1 MILFR
6 IILLIILSL
15 NLLCAQTQKSSN
27 LKVTHSNQAPIS
39 KTEILEYQLRSK
51 NIQDTA
57 KINILRKICREYIDV
72 DNQKLKKNAT
82 LMLQISEKVN
92 DTSGKADAYN
102 FLGVVEDIDAHFLKA
117 LEFYKKSLHLAKS
130 AKKTKLIASVSNN
143 IGLLEWKAGNYKDAL
158 STFFSALKYAESIG
172 SDKIQ
177 GNISSNIGLVFQD
190 INRPQEAL
198 IWQKKALAFRMK
210 DKNDYNLASNY
221 NNLANAY
228 SIVKKHDSVFF
239 YQEKAINL
247 QRKIEDSYGL
257 GISYLNAGGE
267 YKIIKNYNKAL
278 WYYEKSKF
286 IREEIKDSLGLSF
299 SYMNIAECYKLMG
312 NLNKAITFGEK
323 ALAVSKNIK
332 SQERIAECSKSLA
345 DSYKLFGNLGKA
357 IELQQQYTVYQ
368 DKIFN
373 DEMVDKVTFLNIK
386 YETEKKEKDL
396 SLEKLKVS
404 REVLASKQKNIWLLV
419 LVAFIIVCLL
429 IFRNFNIKSG
439 LKQKQ
444 LALENDLL
452 QEQIISKTQQ
462 QRLEISRDLHD
473 SLGSQLT
480 IMSSTLDS
488 LKRTADTDSSLSKEK
503 ISSLATFVDLSIL
516 ELRNTLWILNA
527 DEVFL
532 EDLHFKILNFISN
545 ASEAKEDIQ
554 FNYQFNI
561 QENVKLD
568 SKVAANIF
576 RILQEII
583 NNSLKHS
590 EAGVI
595 AIEII
600 QNLTDLKIIISDNGK
615 GFDFENEKESSFGLS
630 NIQKRTRELAG
641 TLNLETSIG
650 KGTKYTIITP
660 LE

>member
-1 MILFR
+1 
-6 IILLIILSL
+6 
-15 NLLCAQTQKSSN
+15 
-27 LKVTHSNQAPIS
+27 
-39 KTEILEYQLRSK
+39 
-51 NIQDTA
+51 
-57 KINILRKICREYIDV
+57 
-72 DNQKLKKNAT
+72 
-82 LMLQISEKVN
+82 
-92 DTSGKADAYN
+92 
-102 FLGVVEDIDAHFLKA
+102 
-117 LEFYKKSLHLAKS
+117 
-130 AKKTKLIASVSNN
+130 
-143 IGLLEWKAGNYKDAL
+143 
-158 STFFSALKYAESIG
+158 
-172 SDKIQ
+172 
-177 GNISSNIGLVFQD
+177 
-190 INRPQEAL
+190 
-198 IWQKKALAFRMK
+198 
-210 DKNDYNLASNY
+210 
-221 NNLANAY
+221 
-228 SIVKKHDSVFF
+228 
-239 YQEKAINL
+239 
-247 QRKIEDSYGL
+247 
-257 GISYLNAGGE
+257 
-267 YKIIKNYNKAL
+267 
-278 WYYEKSKF
+278 
-286 IREEIKDSLGLSF
+286 
-299 SYMNIAECYKLMG
+299 MNIAECYKLMG

-373 DEMVDKVTFLNIK
+373 DEMVDKVAFLNIK